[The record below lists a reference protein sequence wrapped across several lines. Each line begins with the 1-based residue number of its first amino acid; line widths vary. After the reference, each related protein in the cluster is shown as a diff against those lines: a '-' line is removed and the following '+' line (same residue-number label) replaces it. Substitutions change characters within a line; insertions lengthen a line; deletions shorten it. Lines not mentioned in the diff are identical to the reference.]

1 MLSVVSTD
9 TVVVVVGA
17 AVVVLVVTFPA
28 AARVELSVD
37 ALVDVVIE
45 KSIRI
50 DLSKPV
56 VY

>member
-28 AARVELSVD
+28 AASVELSVD